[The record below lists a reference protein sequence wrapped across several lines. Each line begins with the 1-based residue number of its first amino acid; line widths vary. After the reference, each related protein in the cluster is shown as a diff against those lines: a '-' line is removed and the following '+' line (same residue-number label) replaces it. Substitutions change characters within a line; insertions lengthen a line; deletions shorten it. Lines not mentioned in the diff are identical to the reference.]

1 MQKNMYM
8 PKEKEKEA
16 ISHKVRVLSKEWL
29 TNNTFILRIERK
41 GLQFLPG
48 QYLVLQE
55 GDGRREYSICSGL
68 EDDYIEVMV
77 RLIREGIF
85 TPRLTYLQKGDYI
98 KVEGPYGF
106 FTMRQEEMHQYH
118 YYFIATGVGISP
130 FLSFI
135 RSYSQ
140 INYTL
145 LHGVRNVFEAYRY
158 RQMPDERRIICTSGD
173 DRGDF
178 CGRVTEY
185 MKAHNIINT
194 ESIYYLCGNSDMI
207 DEVTEYLESGG
218 IDPFDIRQEVFF

>member
-1 MQKNMYM
+1 M
-8 PKEKEKEA
+8 PKEKEKQA
-16 ISHKVRVLSKEWL
+16 TNHQVRVLSKEWL
-29 TNNTFILRIERK
+29 TNNTFILRFERK

-55 GDGRREYSICSGL
+55 GDERREYSICSGL
-68 EDDYIEVMV
+68 EDDHVEV
-77 RLIREGIF
+77 LIRLVWEGIF
-85 TPRLTYLQKGDYI
+85 TPRLSYLQKGDYVN
-98 KVEGPYGF
+98 VEGPYGF
-106 FTMRQEEMHQYH
+106 FTMRPEEIHQYH

-135 RSYSQ
+135 GSYSH

-158 RQMPDERRIICTSGD
+158 KQIPDERRIICTSRD

-185 MKAHNIINT
+185 MKEHNIIDA
-194 ESIYYLCGNSDMI
+194 ESIYYLCGNSAMI